1 MLSRE
6 QMIDMA
12 VAFFEEAYIATGL
25 LPHRGSWLGKLR
37 QWTCCLRGRR
47 GVLQHQGR
55 Q

>member
-25 LPHRGSWLGKLR
+25 LPHRGSWQITAMDLLPAR
-37 QWTCCLRGRR
+37 
-47 GVLQHQGR
+47 
-55 Q
+55 

>member
-25 LPHRGSWLGKLR
+25 LPHRGSCWQITAMDLLPAR
-37 QWTCCLRGRR
+37 
-47 GVLQHQGR
+47 
-55 Q
+55 